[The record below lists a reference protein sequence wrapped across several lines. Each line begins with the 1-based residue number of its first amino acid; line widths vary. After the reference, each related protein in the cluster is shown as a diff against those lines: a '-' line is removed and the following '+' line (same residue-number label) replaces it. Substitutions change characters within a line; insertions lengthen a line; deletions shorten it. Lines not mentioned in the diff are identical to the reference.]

1 MLIFDIKLNKAST
14 EGKYHGP
21 DGPKERKSFL
31 SFAEIIPLLPA
42 NSAVVEIC
50 LRISMYVS
58 T

>member
-1 MLIFDIKLNKAST
+1 MLIFYIKLNKAST
-14 EGKYHGP
+14 EGKSPGP

-42 NSAVVEIC
+42 NCPVVENC
-50 LRISMYVS
+50 LRINMYLS